1 MEAFDRAIEVGSSWR
16 DGGVVSAEGL
26 FDHAGE
32 EAIVAG
38 GDGADEFSS
47 VIGLDGDLREIESGS
62 TEVIEAE
69 GDESGGVE
77 GGELVGITDEGSGG
91 EDIFDGV
98 FELREHA
105 LSYLGVERGDVVQVL
120 DIDLP
125 VR

>member
-1 MEAFDRAIEVGSSWR
+1 
-16 DGGVVSAEGL
+16 VVSAEGL